1 MKPGA
6 VSLGMA
12 NTGENVFPEFSAG
25 QSMSVSRMSQA
36 LDAIK
41 NAAGAAAVTGAL
53 YSPPIQNEDRFVGA
67 LYARPGG
74 SQWVEALQLADSRVL
89 RSPTGVAAFRIDN
102 VGLAV
107 HPPFPLEDDRVTD
120 EVDDNPL
127 RSLLSARYLVG
138 VAMVRLGRYAVGVY
152 HGERLIVSKTDTRYV
167 KGKHHAGGTS
177 QRRFQRVREN
187 QIHRLYVEAAQVV
200 QKQWNPYLD
209 RLDYVMLGGEAST
222 VNGFVKECALL
233 EQLAPITLQRRLDV
247 REPNR
252 ASLDD
257 VSKMLYQWRVYPLR
271 WPE

>member
-6 VSLGMA
+6 VSLGMT

-25 QSMSVSRMSQA
+25 QPMSVSRMSQA

-41 NAAGAAAVTGAL
+41 NAAGAATVISAL
-53 YSPPIQNEDRFVGA
+53 YSPPIQNEDRFVAA
-67 LYARPGG
+67 LSARPGG

-107 HPPFPLEDDRVTD
+107 HPPFPLADDRVTD
-120 EVDDNPL
+120 EMDDNPL

-138 VAMVRLGRYAVGVY
+138 VAMVRLGRYAVGMY